1 MRQINSDQKCYPI
14 KKVLVVLFISIFFN
28 LSAFS
33 QKALDNLTNVFEFH
47 LGKETGDT
55 SRYRSRIVLAPVV
68 AYQPTTS
75 LEFGLGTKLLFKPK
89 KAGFSTRTSN
99 LPISITY
106 TLKNQFIFSS
116 KYTIFF
122 PEEKYLLKGAF
133 KFAKFPVAYYGIGNN
148 TRGDEKKEISFKNL
162 LIEPLLLRNVY
173 KNIFVGGG
181 IRYSILGDSKL
192 IKEPNELNIEFEDL
206 DAISSGVE
214 LAISLDSRDNVL
226 NAAKGNFIEFTH
238 GLYDPVLSGTH
249 KFMITKLDAREY
261 YKPWPHRP
269 DVFAFEVFGRF
280 TWGNTPTLELSTLG
294 GDELLRGF
302 PEGRYRDNH
311 AIFTQAEYR
320 LQLLERFGMVFFAG
334 AGDVYNTT
342 ADLSMTNL
350 KYSLGTGLRLKIVR
364 AENLNIRFDYGF
376 GLGPEGDHNFYL
388 GIAEAF

>member
-1 MRQINSDQKCYPI
+1 MSIGIPNNTYTTNARIVIILAMSMWFSTPG
-14 KKVLVVLFISIFFN
+14 IS
-28 LSAFS
+28 
-33 QKALDNLTNVFEFH
+33 QRALDKLTNVFEFH
-47 LGKETGDT
+47 LGKETDDT
-55 SRYRSRIVLAPVV
+55 NRYRPRVVLAPVI

-75 LEFGLGTKLLFKPK
+75 LEFGLGSKLLFKPK
-89 KAGFSTRTSN
+89 GAGNTTRTSN
-99 LPISITY
+99 LPLSVTY

-122 PEEKYLLKGAF
+122 PGEKYLLKGAL

-181 IRYSILGDSKL
+181 LRYSILGDSKL
-192 IKEPNELNIEFEDL
+192 IKQPNELNIDFENL
-206 DAISSGVE
+206 DAVSSGVE
-214 LAISLDSRDNVL
+214 LAVSLDSRDNVL

-238 GLYDPVLSGTH
+238 GFYDPILGGTH
-249 KFMITKLDAREY
+249 QFMLSKLDAREY
-261 YKPWPHRP
+261 YKPWHDRK

-280 TWGNTPTLELSTLG
+280 SWGSTPALELSTLG

-311 AIFTQAEYR
+311 AVFTQAEYR
-320 LQLLERFGMVFFAG
+320 LQILERFGMVFFAG

-342 ADLSMTNL
+342 ADLSLSNL
-350 KYSLGTGLRLKIVR
+350 KYSLGTGLRLKIVK